1 MKNQPKSA
9 SYYLLTENTDREL
22 DANKESDLDIT
33 DKDLDPIYIQAK
45 AYQDC
50 MNATSENRDK
60 TGNGFFEAQ
69 DKYENCSEYAPDI
82 IKADHYTLSY
92 EIL

>member
-1 MKNQPKSA
+1 MANQPISS
-9 SYYLLTENTDREL
+9 SYYQLIEGTDLEL
-22 DANKESDLDIT
+22 DADKESDLDIT

-45 AYQDC
+45 AYLDC

-69 DKYENCSEYAPDI
+69 DKYENCTEYAPDI
-82 IKADHYTLSY
+82 IKADHYTLTY
-92 EIL
+92 ELV

>member
-1 MKNQPKSA
+1 MIRRDTDEAFFVSVYEKAYEGFEMDNQPRSA
-9 SYYLLTENTDREL
+9 SYYMLTQETDREM
-22 DANKESDLDIT
+22 DANAESDFDIT

-69 DKYENCSEYAPDI
+69 EKY
-82 IKADHYTLSY
+82 
-92 EIL
+92 